1 MKKFISILL
10 SAAMALSALSAAAA
24 TDSNKVFDFSFKNV
38 PAATLTY
45 TQAISCG
52 EDKLNCWLKDSS
64 KTVSIGDYSAV
75 TGESG
80 NSLNMTNVKRLRPM
94 DGNLSG
100 SFRLSMRFY
109 VPGAEGNWGFGVNAK
124 MTNSSNT
131 DTSPALFGVLGGTD
145 FCLRTGNGEW
155 GIATIVG
162 DITQG
167 WNKIDYELM
176 RSSGLANLYIND
188 VQVASNVAANT
199 NSDMTAL
206 LTSDKVIEYIDIHTK
221 NAGSA
226 YMDSISI
233 EMLNDYSVLSEGMTY
248 TEPKIKLAFDSAVD
262 SLTAEDITI
271 TNNNIHR
278 SFKPSAVSKLNES
291 AYEITVPEKEVRPFT
306 EYSIGIQK
314 SGIVKD
320 KIFTTEAIQTKN
332 TLFGCNF
339 DTTDEQNKF
348 YYNDKNGKAAV
359 EAVDN
364 RGNAIHMTYTRQAAD
379 NSSDGY
385 KEEAPNMESVA
396 FAPKINSKF
405 TLETDIMR
413 EDKASSAAIQIRGK
427 EAKIPVL
434 KFDVS
439 GEIYTINGKWQ
450 KARVLGTYETNKW
463 YHVRIDIDPTAG
475 KETITVTDT
484 VTGNVFM
491 AANTDMFQA
500 LTDVSN
506 VGVNIWG
513 ANTVDAATGT
523 YIDNVEISDYT
534 VLNNKLD
541 INKLMLK
548 QGSTVIKD
556 YCQLQEDVPVQ
567 AVVNITSDKDET
579 YSSVKVILAE
589 YNNGRLVGVYSE
601 DALLNKDES
610 GTASHTLDTGITTAN
625 CAGRSVKAFLW
636 DSFDSMK
643 PYVEAVAFNGKD

>member
-38 PAATLTY
+38 PAATLTNM
-45 TQAISCG
+45 QKISCG
-52 EDKLNCWLKDSS
+52 EDKLTCWLGSS
-64 KTVSIGDYSAV
+64 ETVSIGDYSAV

-80 NSLNMTNVKRLRPM
+80 NSLNMTNVSRLRPM

-109 VPGAEGNWGFGVNAK
+109 VPGAEGNWGFRVHAR
-124 MTNSSNT
+124 MTNSSNAA
-131 DTSPALFGVLGGTD
+131 TSPALFGVRGNTD

-155 GIATIVG
+155 GIAEIVG

-206 LTSDKVIEYIDIHTK
+206 LTSDKVIEYIDIHTT

-248 TEPKIKLAFDSAVD
+248 TEPKLKLAFDSAVD

-306 EYSIGIQK
+306 EYIIGIQK

-339 DTTDEQNKF
+339 DTTDEQGKF
-348 YYNDKNGKAAV
+348 RYTGNNGIASV

-364 RGNAIHMTYTRQAAD
+364 RGNAVHMTYTRQAAD
-379 NSSDGY
+379 G
-385 KEEAPNMESVA
+385 EQAPVIGSVD
-396 FAPKINSKF
+396 FSKINSKF

-427 EAKIPVL
+427 EGKIPVL
-434 KFDVS
+434 KFDNT
-439 GEIYTINGKWQ
+439 GDICTIINWK
-450 KARVLGTYETNKW
+450 KARVLGKYETNKW

-484 VTGNVFM
+484 VTGNTFM

-500 LTDVSN
+500 LTDVST
-506 VGVNIWG
+506 VGVNIWD
-513 ANTVDAATGT
+513 ANTVGTETGT

-556 YCQLQEDVPVQ
+556 YCQLQENVPVQ

-589 YNNGRLVGVYSE
+589 YNNGELVAVNAE